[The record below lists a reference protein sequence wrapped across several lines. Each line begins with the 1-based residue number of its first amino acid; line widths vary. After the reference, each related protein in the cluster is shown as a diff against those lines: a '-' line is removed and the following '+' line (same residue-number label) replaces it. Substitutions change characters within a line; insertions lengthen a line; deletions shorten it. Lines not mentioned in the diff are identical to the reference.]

1 MLSADRPTEEDT
13 MTAKKKTGII
23 ARLLA
28 AKADKKKAQ
37 AKQAKARDRRLDNP
51 DLF

>member
-1 MLSADRPTEEDT
+1 

-37 AKQAKARDRRLDNP
+37 AKKAKQAKARDRRLDNP